1 MKFTESNNDL
11 HRCMHQCHSRHGRF
25 FLAILTT
32 GNRFEAMSALVAC
45 GVCRDFVEA
54 KGSRWEYLGTANI

>member
-1 MKFTESNNDL
+1 
-11 HRCMHQCHSRHGRF
+11 MHQCHSRHGRF